1 MSTIIQVAGLATIV
15 TGVALLSIPAAVITA
30 GILMV
35 IVGVALSAWAVFF
48 QTGYLVSK
56 SFRVG

>member
-1 MSTIIQVAGLATIV
+1 MSTIIQVAGLGTIV

-35 IVGVALSAWAVFF
+35 IVGVALSA
-48 QTGYLVSK
+48 
-56 SFRVG
+56 

>member
-30 GILMV
+30 GVLMV
-35 IVGVALSAWAVFF
+35 IVGVALSA
-48 QTGYLVSK
+48 
-56 SFRVG
+56 